1 MIVLQ
6 VEEYKKNRYKVCMD
20 DGTHLIL
27 YKGDMR
33 RFGIAEGIE
42 IPMEQYEVLY
52 HEVLGKRVK
61 KRALALL
68 EKMDRTE
75 KGLYDKLKEQ
85 DYPNELIEEAISYV
99 KQYHYIDDQRYA
111 QNYISYHQNGKS
123 RMRLKQDLLRKGVQK
138 EIIEQALLECYC
150 QNELEQIEQIMQKKG
165 YSPQEADR
173 KQMQKMYGYL
183 ARKGFKNDDILRA
196 MKSSEYLT

>member
-150 QNELEQIEQIMQKKG
+150 QNELEQIEQLMQKKG